1 MNLDE
6 HIIRD
11 ILTSKLPNF
20 LARLEKIN
28 TKLKSGGLPPIEIV
42 NHGSHTRPV
51 TLQGRGIVNLPMATI
66 SILRQAPS
74 PSAQRVQ
81 VLAKTTLD
89 SRLSSEAMTH
99 KTYGNLTDE
108 ERNVIHHHPDPG
120 ACDHCSSKRNR
131 AYIFTLKTPGGLMRV
146 GGGCL
151 TDFVGFDMSRWANSL
166 NEVIESADKYA
177 EVTFREMAD
186 NEVIPLRLFLSIANN
201 LIEEN
206 GYRNRDMGES
216 TGEQA
221 FFLSQSAIS
230 GGMERE
236 DPEHTVAVDQ
246 VLTFIKN
253 SVHREQDAHSDYF
266 VNLRTMA
273 DVGYLTTRQAN
284 LMASAPQA
292 YRRYLRDLARQEEER
307 KRLEGSSHIGMN
319 FIGEKKQRMLFED
332 VVVSYVK
339 PDSNFYG
346 AFTKICF
353 LDAAGNHF
361 TWKASG
367 VIEAE
372 VGQTLQ
378 VLGTITDHESY
389 YSKTYGKE
397 IKDNKIS
404 RCQMLS
410 VEEVLET
417 RTKLAK
423 AEAKARKKL
432 GNDDPQP

>member
-1 MNLDE
+1 MKLDE

-11 ILTSKLPNF
+11 ILVSKLPNF
-20 LARLEKIN
+20 MARLEKIN
-28 TKLKSGGLPPIEIV
+28 AKLKSGGLPVIEIV
-42 NHGSHTRPV
+42 NHGSHYRTMD
-51 TLQGRGIVNLPMATI
+51 LKSRGMVKLPMATI

-74 PSAQRVQ
+74 PTAQRVQ

-108 ERNVIHHHPDPG
+108 ERNIIQHHPDPG

-131 AYIFTLKTPGGLMRV
+131 AYIFTLKTPEGIMRV

-151 TDFVGFDMSRWANSL
+151 TDFVGFDMSRWSNAL
-166 NEVIESADKYA
+166 NEVIESADRYA
-177 EVTFREMAD
+177 EINFREMAE
-186 NEVIPLRLFLSIANN
+186 NEVIPLRLFMSIANN
-201 LIEEN
+201 LIERD

-216 TGEQA
+216 TGSQA
-221 FFLSQSAIS
+221 FLLSQSAIS
-230 GGMERE
+230 SGMEGE
-236 DPEHTVAVDQ
+236 DPEDTAAVDE
-246 VLTFIKN
+246 VLTFIKT
-253 SVHREQDAHSDYF
+253 SVHREQDAQSDYF

-273 DVGYLTTRQAN
+273 DVGYLTSRQAN

-292 YRRYLRDLARQEEER
+292 YRRHQRDLARKEEER
-307 KRLEGSSHIGMN
+307 KKNEGASHIGN
-319 FIGEKKQRMLFED
+319 NHIGQKKQRMLLED
-332 VVVSYVK
+332 VVVSYVHS
-339 PDSNFYG
+339 DTNFYG

-353 LDAAGNHF
+353 LDPAGNHF

-367 VIEAE
+367 IIEVE

-378 VLGTITDHESY
+378 VLGTINDQDSF

-404 RCQMLS
+404 HCRMLT
-410 VEEVLET
+410 VEEVLDT

-423 AEAKARKKL
+423 AEAKALKKL
-432 GNDDPQP
+432 GQQDPQP